1 MFRKNN
7 NNASVFGRKLGAPIR
22 RFGAK
27 ISAIPRSG
35 SGYNTTS
42 DKPPLP
48 KLEKR

>member
-7 NNASVFGRKLGAPIR
+7 NNASVFGRKVAAPIR

-27 ISAIPRSG
+27 ISAVPRMGPSYG
-35 SGYNTTS
+35 NI
-42 DKPPLP
+42 DKPPQP

>member
-7 NNASVFGRKLGAPIR
+7 NNASVFGRKVAAPIR

-27 ISAIPRSG
+27 ISAVPRMGPSYG
-35 SGYNTTS
+35 NS
-42 DKPPLP
+42 DKPPQP